1 MKKQMNPMVKLLLE
15 FGPIILFF
23 MAYRWASVPEGA
35 TEEERQL
42 VQLLFATKV
51 FIPTILVTLA
61 ISWFWTKSL
70 PKMALI
76 TAIIVIVMGGL
87 TLWLQDGTFIKM
99 KPTILYGLFA
109 VILGFGLMRGQSYL
123 QYAMDDAMP
132 LEHEGWMKFTKR
144 FALFFVGMALAN
156 EVVWR
161 FLGTDIWVNFK
172 TFGLP
177 AVMLIF
183 MISQAPLLTKY
194 AIEETK
200 D

>member
-1 MKKQMNPMVKLLLE
+1 MERKLNPIVKLLLE

-23 MAYRWASVPEGA
+23 MAYRWAAVPEGA

-42 VQLLFATKV
+42 TQLLFATKL
-51 FIPTILVTLA
+51 FIPVILATLA
-61 ISWFWTKSL
+61 ISWYWTKTL

-109 VILGFGLMRGQSYL
+109 LILGFGLMRGQSYL

-132 LEHEGWMKFTKR
+132 LEQEGWMKFTKR
-144 FALFFVGMALAN
+144 FALFFVAMALAN
-156 EVVWR
+156 EIVWR
-161 FLGTDIWVNFK
+161 LLGTDIWVNFK

-177 AVMLIF
+177 AVMLVF
-183 MISQAPLLTKY
+183 MVSQAPLLAKY
-194 AIEETK
+194 AIEESE

>member
-1 MKKQMNPMVKLLLE
+1 MKKPMNPIVKLLLE
-15 FGPIILFF
+15 FGPIVLFF
-23 MAYRWASVPEGA
+23 MSYRWATIPVGA
-35 TEEERQL
+35 SEEEAQL

-51 FIPTILVTLA
+51 FIPTILATLA
-61 ISWFWTKSL
+61 ISWFWTKTL

-76 TAIIVIVMGGL
+76 TAVVVIVMGGL

-109 VILGFGLMRGQSYL
+109 AILGFGLLRGQSYL

-132 LEHEGWMKFTKR
+132 LEHEGWMKFTQR
-144 FALFFVGMALAN
+144 FALFFVGLAIAN

-161 FLGTDIWVNFK
+161 MFGTDIWVSFK

-177 AVMLIF
+177 VAMVVFIF
-183 MISQAPLLTKY
+183 SQAPLISKY
-194 AIEETK
+194 AIEEAE

>member
-61 ISWFWTKSL
+61 ISWFWTKTL

-76 TAIIVIVMGGL
+76 TEIIVIVMGGL